1 MYGDNILLLEQI
13 RDAIRQQT
21 TAMINCFNEMH
32 AGISKIENRLE
43 ELENKQK
50 HK

>member
-21 TAMINCFNEMH
+21 TAMINCFNEIH
-32 AGISKIENRLE
+32 AGMVKIEDRLKE
-43 ELENKQK
+43 IESKQK
-50 HK
+50 QG